1 MIPSKPHCFCGL
13 ALLVGLALIKV
24 QPAHSGQTSSAPV
37 PSAARQIE
45 LVKLVRE
52 DCGSCH
58 GRTLK
63 GGLGP
68 SLLSEDLRDLPPE
81 ALRETILRGRRGTAM
96 PPWQQFIDEAEA
108 AWVVE
113 KLQEGFPDVQ

>member
-1 MIPSKPHCFCGL
+1 MPSQMPSIRQGYLLLFGL
-13 ALLVGLALIKV
+13 ALVKVPALLW
-24 QPAHSGQTSSAPV
+24 AQTSSV
-37 PSAARQIE
+37 PAAARQRE
-45 LVKLVRE
+45 LVHLVRE

-68 SLLSEDLRDLPPE
+68 SLLPEDLRDLPPE
-81 ALRETILRGRRGTAM
+81 ALRETILRGRKGTAM
-96 PPWQQFIDEAEA
+96 PPWQQFLSEAEA
-108 AWVVE
+108 AWIVE

>member
-1 MIPSKPHCFCGL
+1 MRPQLPTIRQGLVLLFGL
-13 ALLVGLALIKV
+13 ALVKVPALLW
-24 QPAHSGQTSSAPV
+24 AQTSSV
-37 PSAARQIE
+37 PAAARQRE
-45 LVKLVRE
+45 LVHLVRE

-68 SLLSEDLRDLPPE
+68 SLLPEDLRDLPPE
-81 ALRETILRGRRGTAM
+81 ALRETILRGRKGTAM
-96 PPWQQFIDEAEA
+96 PPWQQFLSEAEA
-108 AWVVE
+108 AWIVE

>member
-1 MIPSKPHCFCGL
+1 M
-13 ALLVGLALIKV
+13 
-24 QPAHSGQTSSAPV
+24 
-37 PSAARQIE
+37 E

-58 GRTLK
+58 GRSLK

-68 SLLSEDLRDLPPE
+68 SLLAEDLRDLSPE
-81 ALRETILRGRRGTAM
+81 ALRETILRGRNGTAM
-96 PPWQQFIDEAEA
+96 PPWQQFISEAEA
-108 AWVVE
+108 AWMVE